1 MDDRNKQKRE
11 LINKLTDQENHVKSI
26 FHFLSIW
33 NTIDITWNG
42 CLCPATEAEVMNF
55 GVGTLLFVSVISPP
69 IPAGPSLIYKAIN
82 SSYTADHVWIHKGLK
97 ERA

>member
-42 CLCPATEAEVMNF
+42 CLCPATEAEVQKLWTWSGDF
-55 GVGTLLFVSVISPP
+55 TFCIRHISPFLQDLP
-69 IPAGPSLIYKAIN
+69 
-82 SSYTADHVWIHKGLK
+82 
-97 ERA
+97 